1 MRAYDHNGSIADGM
15 LAENG
20 DQALAV
26 IQQLL
31 ARPDVTLVHLR
42 NVGLRLLQLR
52 SPACL
57 TGTGP
62 CPRCPPVGRA
72 RADVARIALITS
84 SSPRSQAIAI

>member
-42 NVGLRLLQLR
+42 NVGYGCYNFAVR
-52 SPACL
+52 PA
-57 TGTGP
+57 
-62 CPRCPPVGRA
+62 
-72 RADVARIALITS
+72 
-84 SSPRSQAIAI
+84 